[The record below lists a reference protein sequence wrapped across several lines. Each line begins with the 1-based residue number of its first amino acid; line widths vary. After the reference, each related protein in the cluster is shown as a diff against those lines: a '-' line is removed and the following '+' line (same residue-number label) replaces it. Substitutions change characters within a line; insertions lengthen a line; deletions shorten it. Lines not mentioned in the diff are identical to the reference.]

1 MLKVINAGMMTTV
14 QDSGRWGYQGFG
26 TPVAGAMDIKAYKVA
41 NMLVG
46 NKDGQAALE
55 FTMMGGEYEFT
66 QAAFI
71 AITGANMNA
80 TLDGEPVNNWSAFK
94 VAAGSKLQ
102 FAFAAAGCRAYL
114 AIAGGFDLPVVLGS
128 RSTHTRSTVG
138 GLEGRALKSGDKLPV
153 GLADISKMQPLRLSS
168 ELTIDMDAHVNLRV
182 LLGPQDEDF
191 TENGK
196 QTLFSNVYKI
206 TSEADRMG
214 YRLEGAVIEH
224 ATKADIISDALCQGA
239 IQVPAH
245 GMPIIMMADRQTTG
259 GYTKIGSV
267 VSADLRLLAQVKPGD
282 SVSFTQVEDD
292 QAVQALQDDLAYYQ
306 LVEKFITSSGG
317 AMVAA
322 IAGAILY
329 TRNTKTYEISLR
341 GKTYTAIV
349 EER

>member
-1 MLKVINAGMMTTV
+1 MTTV

-66 QAAFI
+66 QDAF
-71 AITGANMNA
+71 ASITGANMNA
-80 TLDGEPVNNWSAFK
+80 TLDGEPVANWSAFK
-94 VAAGSKLQ
+94 VAAGSRLQ
-102 FAFAAAGCRAYL
+102 FTFATAGCRAYL
-114 AIAGGFDLPVVLGS
+114 AVAGGIDVPLILGS
-128 RSTHTRSTVG
+128 RSTHTRSKAG
-138 GLEGRALKSGDKLPV
+138 GLEGRALKAGDELPI
-153 GLADISKMQPLRLSS
+153 GSADIAKSQPLTLSA
-168 ELTIDMDAHVNLRV
+168 ELIPAMDTQVSLRV

-191 TENGK
+191 TAAGI
-196 QTLFSNVYKI
+196 QTLFSNTYKV

-214 YRLEGAVIEH
+214 YRLEGEIIEH
-224 ATKADIISDALCQGA
+224 ATKADIVSDALCQGA

-267 VSADLRLLAQVKPGD
+267 ISADLRLLAQVKPGD
-282 SVSFTQVEDD
+282 SVSFVQVDDD
-292 QAVQALQDDLAYYQ
+292 QAVQSLRDDLDYYQ
-306 LVEKFITSSGG
+306 AVEKYISGSGG

-322 IAGAILY
+322 IAGAMLY
-329 TRNTKTYEISLR
+329 KRNTKTYEISLR
-341 GKTYTAIV
+341 GKTYTAVV
-349 EER
+349 EEK

>member
-14 QDSGRWGYQGFG
+14 QDSGRWGFQGFG

-46 NKDGQAALE
+46 NKEGQAALE

-66 QAAFI
+66 QDAFA

-80 TLDGEPVNNWSAFK
+80 TLDGEPLANWSAFK

-102 FAFAAAGCRAYL
+102 FTFATAGCRAYL
-114 AIAGGFDLPVVLGS
+114 AVAGGFDLPLVLGS
-128 RSTHTRSTVG
+128 RSTHTRSKAG
-138 GLEGRALKSGDKLPV
+138 GLEGRALKAGDELPI
-153 GLADISKMQPLRLSS
+153 GATDIIKKQPITLSA
-168 ELTIDMDAHVNLRV
+168 ELIPTMDAHVNLRV

-191 TENGK
+191 TDAGK
-196 QTLFSNVYKI
+196 QTMFTNVYKV

-214 YRLEGAVIEH
+214 YRLEGEIIEH
-224 ATKADIISDALCQGA
+224 ATKADIVSDALCQGA

-267 VSADLRLLAQVKPGD
+267 ISADLRLLAQLKPGD
-282 SVSFTQVEDD
+282 SVSFTQVEDE
-292 QAVQALQDDLAYYQ
+292 QAVQALKDDLAYYQ
-306 LVEKFITSSGG
+306 AVEKFITSTG
-317 AMVAA
+317 APLVAA
-322 IAGAILY
+322 IAGAMLY
-329 TRNTKTYEISLR
+329 TSNTKTYEISLR
-341 GKTYTAIV
+341 GKTYTAVV